1 MCTNKNLFDSL
12 SDSIQQ
18 NSSMAFLMWN
28 STSSVFSADFHRCLI
43 IKLWCVSI
51 RVSNGRHKTGL
62 PVNIVGDLAIGNPFN
77 GKHNIFLW
85 FAQENKKMKKIQ
97 KTTVMRRP
105 SANHTLYSPS
115 TRPEWRGSILFS
127 LFYPAIESHLD
138 CPRQLL
144 RLESRRSHCLH
155 PPAPRCPHSRGLWT
169 GTDRIIRIKKLCGK
183 KNWSTEYLV
192 VNVNNN

>member
-62 PVNIVGDLAIGNPFN
+62 PVNIVGDLSIENPFN

-85 FAQENKKMKKIQ
+85 FAQENKKMKKIR
-97 KTTVMRRP
+97 RRP
-105 SANHTLYSPS
+105 SWGDRQPT
-115 TRPEWRGSILFS
+115 TRCILLQLDLS
-127 LFYPAIESHLD
+127 GEDTIQLFYPAIESHLD

-169 GTDRIIRIKKLCGK
+169 GTDRIIWIKKIV
-183 KNWSTEYLV
+183 W
-192 VNVNNN
+192 

>member
-62 PVNIVGDLAIGNPFN
+62 PVNIVGDLAIEHMEIHLMGNITFFMVCSRKIRKWKRSEDDRHEATVSQPHAVFSFN
-77 GKHNIFLW
+77 STWVARINSFL
-85 FAQENKKMKKIQ
+85 
-97 KTTVMRRP
+97 
-105 SANHTLYSPS
+105 S
-115 TRPEWRGSILFS
+115 
-127 LFYPAIESHLD
+127 
-138 CPRQLL
+138 C
-144 RLESRRSHCLH
+144 
-155 PPAPRCPHSRGLWT
+155 
-169 GTDRIIRIKKLCGK
+169 DRISPGLSSAAPSSWVQKIPLSSSSSSALSSLTRFVNWYWSNYMNQ
-183 KNWSTEYLV
+183 KNCV
-192 VNVNNN
+192 VKETDQLNTW